1 MTSMVA
7 TSISRGIQDM
17 NLNNVEKAIDVDLD
31 ESFFIKTVD
40 DLKYYRFNPKSLNQ
54 FKIIS
59 NLISEH
65 LSEPYS
71 IYVYWYFLNNWP
83 QYCYITK
90 NLSNQIVGVI
100 ISKISSHRDVRSRGY
115 IGMLVINPIYRKRG
129 IAKTLVKLTI
139 DHMINDNEVDEICLE
154 TEVINIGA
162 LKLYES
168 LGFIRVK
175 RLHKYYLNTHDAF
188 RLILPVSEKSFKR
201 IAFLS

>member
-1 MTSMVA
+1 MT
-7 TSISRGIQDM
+7 
-17 NLNNVEKAIDVDLD
+17 LNDVENAIDVESD
-31 ESFFIKTVD
+31 ESFFIKTID
-40 DLKYYRFNPKSLNQ
+40 DLNYYRFNPKSLNQ

-59 NLISEH
+59 KLISDH

-71 IYVYWYFLNNWP
+71 IYVYWYFLNSWP

-90 NLSNQIVGVI
+90 DSSNQIIGVI
-100 ISKISSHRDVRSRGY
+100 ISKISLHRDVRNRGY
-115 IGMLVINPIYRKRG
+115 IGMLVINPLYRKRG
-129 IAKTLVKLTI
+129 IAKNLVNLTI
-139 DHMINDNEVDEICLE
+139 DRMINDNEVDEICLE